1 MKKSNILLSFIMLFG
16 ILVMSSCAKDD
27 CERTVTYT
35 NMTPMYM
42 SYEDFRSSVALESA
56 RDLVNPGKIYLYG
69 KYLFINEVREGIHVI
84 DMSDPA
90 NPQNITFIK
99 ILGNVDIAI
108 KNNILLA
115 DSFMDMVALDISDMN
130 NIKEVHRIEKAYGN
144 NWELGIVFDDN
155 EGVVV
160 DWIAEEV
167 TEVTDCNSN
176 KGGGVFWGGDDFL
189 FDSAEFDAAPTSSN
203 AGGNGSNGPG
213 VAGSFARFSIVNNR
227 LYSIDNYQLHSF
239 DITNPAQ
246 PINMNQPVSVGWNVE
261 TIFPYKDFLF
271 FGSQN
276 GMIVYSISNPNEPTY
291 VSELQHFR
299 GCDPVVVQDDI
310 AYVTLRNGNPTCGGF
325 ENQLDIID
333 VSDIYDPELIK
344 SYDMHNP
351 HGLGIDENTLFLCD
365 GEDGLKVYD
374 VEDSNDID
382 ELEHY
387 KNIDTYDVIP
397 LEDYLFMI
405 GSDGFRLYDYSDLDD
420 IHLLSTIPV
429 APEQ

>member
-1 MKKSNILLSFIMLFG
+1 MKKSSILLSLVMLFG
-16 ILVMSSCAKDD
+16 IIFMGSCAKDN

-35 NMTPMYM
+35 NMTPVYM

-56 RDLVNPGKIYLYG
+56 RDLANPGKIYLYG

-84 DMSDPA
+84 DMSNPA
-90 NPQNITFIK
+90 NPQNIAFIK

-108 KNNILLA
+108 KDNVLLA
-115 DSFMDMVALDISDMN
+115 DSFMDIIALDISDMN
-130 NIKEVHRIEKAYGN
+130 NVKEIHRMENAYSN
-144 NWELGIVFDDN
+144 DWNLGIVFDEN

-160 DWIAEEV
+160 EWIPEEI
-167 TEVTDCNSN
+167 TEVTDCDSN
-176 KGGGVFWGGDDFL
+176 KGGGVFWGGLDNSTVDFES
-189 FDSAEFDAAPTSSN
+189 DSAPQSSSN
-203 AGGNGSNGPG
+203 NGSNGPG
-213 VAGSFARFSIVNNR
+213 VAGSFARFSIVNNH
-227 LYSIDNYQLHSF
+227 LYTIDNYQLHSF

-246 PINMNQPVSVGWNVE
+246 PNNLNQAVSVGWNVE

-276 GMIVYSISNPNEPTY
+276 GMIVYSISNPDAPTH
-291 VSELQHFR
+291 VSQLQHFR

-333 VSDIYDPELIK
+333 VSDIYNPDLIK

-365 GEDGLKVYD
+365 GEDGLKVFD
-374 VEDSNDID
+374 VEDSNNID
-382 ELEHY
+382 EMEHY

-397 LEDYLFMI
+397 LDDYLFMI
-405 GSDGFRLYDYSDLDD
+405 GSDGFRLYDYSDLED

-429 APEQ
+429 VPEQ